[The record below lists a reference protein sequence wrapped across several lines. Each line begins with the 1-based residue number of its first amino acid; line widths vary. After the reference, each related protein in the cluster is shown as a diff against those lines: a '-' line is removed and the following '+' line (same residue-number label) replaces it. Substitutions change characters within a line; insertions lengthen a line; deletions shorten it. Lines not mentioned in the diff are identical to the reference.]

1 MQEQKEELKLCCV
14 REVSVSHAHAR
25 GLAPLAL
32 HSHPGGGVHFC
43 TSFNAAIKSERSTSP
58 LLAT

>member
-1 MQEQKEELKLCCV
+1 MSLS
-14 REVSVSHAHAR
+14 EVSHTHASREGIGASR
-25 GLAPLAL
+25 ALAL
-32 HSHPGGGVHFC
+32 LSRPPGGGVHFC